1 MTLEEVAEN
10 HGLTPEGVDYALKQY
25 QIVICEITH
34 GMMSKLSYDAKDI
47 IRVAQERWCD
57 LKEQEAIKPYM
68 DYDGQDVWRCGKC
81 GNSLMHPSYY
91 ESDEDAKNYIK
102 YCSHCG
108 RKIKWNNKEDEDGT

>member
-1 MTLEEVAEN
+1 MGIMPDREKVIKGLEYCMGGCQVSCFKCPYRDI
-10 HGLTPEGVDYALKQY
+10 G
-25 QIVICEITH
+25 EIPPDC
-34 GMMSKLSYDAKDI
+34 LDNCRILQDA
-47 IRVAQERWCD
+47 VEL

-91 ESDEDAKNYIK
+91 ESDEDQKNHIR

-108 RKIKWNNKEDEDGT
+108 RAVKWDD

>member
-1 MTLEEVAEN
+1 MSDREKIIKAFEIHNDRSVDCTECPCNSDDSCLEDIMEDV
-10 HGLTPEGVDYALKQY
+10 LAL
-25 QIVICEITH
+25 
-34 GMMSKLSYDAKDI
+34 
-47 IRVAQERWCD
+47 

-91 ESDEDAKNYIK
+91 ESDEDAKNYIR

-108 RKIKWNNKEDEDGT
+108 RGVKWDD